1 MKNCCLPTAALN
13 HHSFSGQLNDMCDQ
27 SLLCATAVNRCGMHG
42 SNTSGETSSAIASPG
57 LPAKPLCQYQ
67 LDALTERV
75 LHGTMSPSLR
85 NFRPNVCIL
94 HLLETQAHNLKGASL
109 LPGHGVE
116 SILTSH
122 TGPLYQ
128 CMCEQETAKLK
139 RDQARCL
146 VLMAH
151 AEQIAHVHRRLQPD
165 ACDLAGKCVVAT
177 CGQDLWFFFP
187 SEGWNDIWGCIITL
201 YKNPYPWMLLSFYF
215 FLSFYHEECVIVLLS
230 FYCYRFIF
238 FLSFFHGKPSKP
250 NTDMSRLNLTARG
263 YYTVP
268 I

>member
-1 MKNCCLPTAALN
+1 MNYGHEELLLANGCFEPSQLLRPIERYVRPVLTLC
-13 HHSFSGQLNDMCDQ
+13 HSC
-27 SLLCATAVNRCGMHG
+27 NRCGMHG

-177 CGQDLWFFFP
+177 CGQDLWFF
-187 SEGWNDIWGCIITL
+187 SI
-201 YKNPYPWMLLSFYF
+201 
-215 FLSFYHEECVIVLLS
+215 
-230 FYCYRFIF
+230 
-238 FLSFFHGKPSKP
+238 
-250 NTDMSRLNLTARG
+250 
-263 YYTVP
+263 
-268 I
+268 